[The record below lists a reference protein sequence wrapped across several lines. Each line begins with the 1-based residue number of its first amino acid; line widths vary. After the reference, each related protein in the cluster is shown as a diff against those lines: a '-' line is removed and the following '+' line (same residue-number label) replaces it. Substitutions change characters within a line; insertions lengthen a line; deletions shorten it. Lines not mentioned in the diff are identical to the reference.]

1 MKYENVK
8 PMEEFG
14 FWVTENNVELVVKD
28 LAKKGIVIDTESIES
43 ATCGYDLQLLL
54 DETEFA
60 ARFIDEVSS
69 MVVFEKLPN
78 EQHDSLFIF
87 ATFGIG
93 KSVDTMRADLN
104 RIFPSIPNNEI
115 GWHEMYD
122 YEDEYRERDDE
133 D

>member
-1 MKYENVK
+1 MKFENVK

-14 FWVTENNVELVVKD
+14 FWVTKNNVELVVKD
-28 LAKKGIVIDTESIES
+28 LKANGIVIDESKLGSLE
-43 ATCGYDLQLLL
+43 CGYDLQLVI

-60 ARFIDEVSS
+60 ARFVDEVST

-87 ATFGIG
+87 TPYGVD
-93 KSVDTMRADLN
+93 KSVDTMRATLN
-104 RIFPSIPNNEI
+104 RIFPSIPDNEI